1 MAAKFDVQ
9 VLKKNLFWILLGVA
23 ALFELILLVILPLS
37 DPGAEK
43 RKDYEETLK
52 TTKGLTSG
60 WKNEKFLPA
69 WDVRKTS
76 TRKRRIPPGPRHGTL
91 RAVIRPTRFITA
103 LPA

>member
-60 WKNEKFLPA
+60 WKNE
-69 WDVRKTS
+69 
-76 TRKRRIPPGPRHGTL
+76 
-91 RAVIRPTRFITA
+91 
-103 LPA
+103 